1 MKILD
6 ATTIIAF
13 LNEMNYPDGLVKLSK
28 HYEIV
33 IPEGVVNEIKKEP
46 SKVMLQNLI
55 KRQIVRIVKV
65 DQSHLSQLLKMYP
78 QLRQGECEAIVFMQA
93 YSGSKKTCI
102 VSDDLKAKTIFKQL
116 NFKGTSRWNCTFS

>member
-33 IPEGVVNEIKKEP
+33 IPEGVVNEIKKTWQSDA
-46 SKVMLQNLI
+46 SKSNQ
-55 KRQIVRIVKV
+55 
-65 DQSHLSQLLKMYP
+65 
-78 QLRQGECEAIVFMQA
+78 
-93 YSGSKKTCI
+93 T
-102 VSDDLKAKTIFKQL
+102 T
-116 NFKGTSRWNCTFS
+116 NCADCKS